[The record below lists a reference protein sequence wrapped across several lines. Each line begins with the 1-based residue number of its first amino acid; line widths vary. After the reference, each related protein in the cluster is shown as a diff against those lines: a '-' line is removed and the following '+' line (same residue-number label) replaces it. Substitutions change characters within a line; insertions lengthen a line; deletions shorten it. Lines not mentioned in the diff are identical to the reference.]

1 MAKRLTTRLSA
12 GAALVAGLGLTGIAV
27 SVPANADVTG
37 ELAYSCAVSDLGIQF
52 TDPWKVAFT
61 LGVDETYEQGA
72 AITAPS
78 ITAAVTP
85 GTDAHE
91 KMRSLSIKSLE
102 GTSDAS
108 YTFGGTERSATLEV
122 AKVDVPEAGDV
133 TVVAT
138 GAGADELAPMED
150 TELDITAGDF
160 TAALT
165 TDTGF
170 VLNLACTA
178 PADATVGTVT
188 IGNPTTSEPTTS
200 EPTTSEPTTS
210 EPTTSEPTTSEPTTS
225 EPTTSEPTTS
235 EPTTSEP
242 TTSEPTTSEPTT
254 SEPTTSEPTTSEP
267 TTSEPTTSTPAP
279 EVNDWFTEPTSL
291 PITSDGKSFTV
302 KGNADQA
309 GVVTVVLLDGDKK
322 VLRTVEWNVTE
333 GSNTR
338 DFPFAEG
345 TDYVRLVSEDCVDA
359 NGNDGSVA
367 GGCNVEYYAP
377 WVNPDSDDDSGD
389 DDGTGT
395 GSSGPETPGVVQTD
409 GFSRVA
415 QPEGDNTAAFLLGGA
430 LLAGAGAGSVVLVR
444 RRQAA
449 QH

>member
-1 MAKRLTTRLSA
+1 MAKRLTARLSA
-12 GAALVAGLGLTGIAV
+12 GAALVTGLGLAGIAV

-37 ELAYSCAVSDLGIQF
+37 ELAYSCSVPDQGIQF
-52 TDPWKVAFT
+52 ADPWQVAFT

-78 ITAAVTP
+78 ITAEVTP
-85 GTDAHE
+85 GADAHE

-102 GTSDAS
+102 GTADAG
-108 YTFGGTERSATLEV
+108 YTFGETERSTTLSV
-122 AKVDVPEAGDV
+122 AKVDVPETGDV

-138 GAGADELAPMED
+138 GTGADEVAPMED

-170 VLNLACTA
+170 VLKVSCTA

-188 IGNPTTSEPTTS
+188 IGN
-200 EPTTSEPTTS
+200 
-210 EPTTSEPTTSEPTTS
+210 PTTS

-302 KGNADQA
+302 KGTADQA

-322 VLRTVEWNVTE
+322 VLRTIEWNVTE

-359 NGNDGSVA
+359 NGNDGSVP

-389 DDGTGT
+389 DDGAGT

>member
-242 TTSEPTTSEPTT
+242 TTSEPTTS
-254 SEPTTSEPTTSEP
+254 
-267 TTSEPTTSTPAP
+267 TPAP

-291 PITSDGKSFTV
+291 PITSDRKSFTV

-389 DDGTGT
+389 DDAGT

>member
-1 MAKRLTTRLSA
+1 MAKRLTARLSA
-12 GAALVAGLGLTGIAV
+12 GAALVTGLGLAGIAV
-27 SVPANADVTG
+27 SLPAQADST
-37 ELAYSCAVSDLGIQF
+37 DLVYKC
-52 TDPWKVAFT
+52 TTP
-61 LGVDETYEQGA
+61 LGDQNF
-72 AITAPS
+72 S
-78 ITAAVTP
+78 I
-85 GTDAHE
+85 
-91 KMRSLSIKSLE
+91 SLS
-102 GTSDAS
+102 A
-108 YTFGGTERSATLEV
+108 
-122 AKVDVPEAGDV
+122 
-133 TVVAT
+133 
-138 GAGADELAPMED
+138 
-150 TELDITAGDF
+150 
-160 TAALT
+160 
-165 TDTGF
+165 TDTD
-170 VLNLACTA
+170 T
-178 PADATVGTVT
+178 ATVGDRVTLTPSGTLTLNNNVSNGMAGFLGWHYVEGEAPGIEATVSDGTDTSTISTDLSITRTHIWDGSTWVQDDTPELPITGTGGEVVADRAGTYTVSAPDTFDATFRGYDADEQAKGDPIDSTCTYVEGDKVIDTLTVT
-188 IGNPTTSEPTTS
+188 EAT
-200 EPTTSEPTTS
+200 
-210 EPTTSEPTTSEPTTS
+210 

-302 KGNADQA
+302 KGTAGQA

-322 VLRTVEWNVTE
+322 VLRTIEWNVTE

-359 NGNDGSVA
+359 NGNDGSVP

-389 DDGTGT
+389 DDGAGT

>member
-85 GTDAHE
+85 GADAHE

-178 PADATVGTVT
+178 PADATVGTAT
-188 IGNPTTSEPTTS
+188 IGSPTTSEPTTS

-235 EPTTSEP
+235 ET
-242 TTSEPTTSEPTT
+242 
-254 SEPTTSEPTTSEP
+254 
-267 TTSEPTTSTPAP
+267 TTSTPAP
-279 EVNDWFTEPTSL
+279 EVNDWFTEPSSL

-302 KGNADQA
+302 KGTADQA

-322 VLRTVEWNVTE
+322 VLRTIEWNVTE

-389 DDGTGT
+389 DDGAGT

-415 QPEGDNTAAFLLGGA
+415 EPEGDNTAAFLLGGA

>member
-1 MAKRLTTRLSA
+1 MAERLTARLSA

-138 GAGADELAPMED
+138 GAGADEVAPMED

-170 VLNLACTA
+170 VLKVSCTA

-188 IGNPTTSEPTTS
+188 IGN
-200 EPTTSEPTTS
+200 
-210 EPTTSEPTTSEPTTS
+210 
-225 EPTTSEPTTS
+225 
-235 EPTTSEP
+235 PTTSEP

-359 NGNDGSVA
+359 NGNDGSVP

-389 DDGTGT
+389 DDAGT